1 MKSPSGDL
9 LSLQTITWINKVI
22 CRCDTTQ
29 DTEHQATLASLLMSQ
44 SSLRSRLD
52 QLLLCSTL
60 NWMSSSLFI
69 TLLTVQRYILSLWN
83 NLVCWLCQTVHWHVQ
98 HSSFLISINVLW
110 HSDRSS
116 SWEFITVCDA
126 DMKSPCDCSSSTAA
140 QDERISPDTLL
151 PHWPAAIFNNNS
163 TACG

>member
-22 CRCDTTQ
+22 SRCDATQ

-110 HSDRSS
+110 PFVFLRVYNSLWRRHEVALWLQLINCCSGRENLSRHFASS
-116 SWEFITVCDA
+116 LA
-126 DMKSPCDCSSSTAA
+126 CSHF
-140 QDERISPDTLL
+140 Q
-151 PHWPAAIFNNNS
+151 
-163 TACG
+163 